1 MIDIFVSKNQ
11 IGKLYRNHGSE
22 YHEVIYKV
30 CKNEVLNQAQTFSLD
45 DFRKNRP
52 AIKESIK
59 EKLEFKD
66 NEILEKRKKY
76 RWNKMWFEHTKK
88 RGRYENKTNE
98 HA

>member
-1 MIDIFVSKNQ
+1 MRNYNTNLKYFNQ
-11 IGKLYRNHGSE
+11 IKY
-22 YHEVIYKV
+22 
-30 CKNEVLNQAQTFSLD
+30 
-45 DFRKNRP
+45 
-52 AIKESIK
+52 IK

-98 HA
+98 YASKLINITSTND